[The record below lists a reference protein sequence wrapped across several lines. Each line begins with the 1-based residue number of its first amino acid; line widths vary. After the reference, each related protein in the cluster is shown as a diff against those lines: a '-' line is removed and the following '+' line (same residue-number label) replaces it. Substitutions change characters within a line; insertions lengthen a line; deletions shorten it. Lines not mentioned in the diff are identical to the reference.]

1 MMEWGLYEFFRKQR
15 EFERR
20 YVYILRNSLE
30 DPRQVLAREAEQAVT
45 ERLEEIGYRVN
56 PTSRN
61 ARYDLLVEGAARV
74 EVKASTYNEAAGQR
88 GGRYQAH
95 FHNQADLLIF
105 GCKNGSWHFFVIPV
119 QDLGG
124 RRNIAV
130 WSEDPRDYVGQW
142 TRYLEAWDY
151 VGEVVKEA
159 RDNGE
164 YQLSLF

>member
-45 ERLEEIGYRVN
+45 ERLEEIGYRVS

-95 FHNQADLLIF
+95 FHNQADLLVF
-105 GCKNGSWHFFVIPV
+105 ACRNGDWHFFVIPTEA
-119 QDLGG
+119 LGE
-124 RRNIAV
+124 RRNIAI
-130 WSEDPRDYVGQW
+130 WSEEPERYTGQW
-142 TRYLEAWDY
+142 RGFLEQWSVLPGIID
-151 VGEVVKEA
+151 EA
-159 RDNGE
+159 RRERGQ
-164 YQLSLF
+164 QLSFW